1 MTVSATTEGEQL
13 PRPISSKDASEFQSR
28 TTSSL
33 SSNIDDSPPRRPR
46 SYLTHLNEPIRDD
59 IYVELQLLVLAFS
72 TGIQDASTY
81 PDYLCFASNQTGNT
95 VLLAI
100 GLSGLVTDAFDIDNI
115 AVSLGFFLLGAWV
128 AGQFGNVV
136 GPRRRIWLIVSSI
149 IQTAMVWATAVIQYC
164 TVYERTGLRAF
175 LVLGLLAFSAS
186 SQVAMARGLKITEI
200 TTAMATAAYV
210 DWLIDPR
217 LFAKHNRGRN
227 RRIAFLL
234 MLAAGTFA
242 GAYANKGISSAFA
255 LMLSAILKTVIT
267 ISLFFNRPMAVEDL
281 DSTKK
286 EEVLMLG

>member
-1 MTVSATTEGEQL
+1 LELAEGKQL
-13 PRPISSKDASEFQSR
+13 PPPDSGKDASEFRSKSS
-28 TTSSL
+28 SSL
-33 SSNIDDSPPRRPR
+33 ESNVDERLHRRPY
-46 SYLTHLNEPIRDD
+46 SFHTYMNDSINDD
-59 IYVELQLLVLAFS
+59 IYVEIQLLVLAFS

-81 PDYLCFASNQTGNT
+81 PDYFCFASNQTGNT

-100 GLSGLVTDAFDIDNI
+100 GLSGLVTDAFDIGNI
-115 AVSLGFFLLGAWV
+115 AVSLGLFLLGAWV
-128 AGQFGNVV
+128 AGQIGNVI
-136 GPRRRIWLIVSSI
+136 GPRRRAWLIFSSI
-149 IQTAMVWATAVIQYC
+149 FQTALVWAAAAIQYW
-164 TVYERTGLRAF
+164 TEYQRTGLHAY

-234 MLAAGTFA
+234 MLTAGTFA
-242 GAYANKGISSAFA
+242 GAYANKGLGSAFA

-267 ISLFFNRPMAVEDL
+267 ISLLFNRHMVVESL
-281 DSTKK
+281 GFTKK
-286 EEVLMLG
+286 EEALMLG